1 MKKIVLL
8 LHTCF
13 VITQT
18 SYSQNVEISG
28 KPIAEIHTNF
38 HQQINDTTQTT
49 GFGLT
54 KAYLGYQFLPSGNFS
69 GTIIVNIGNPEDLC
83 QESVHRRYANFREAS
98 IKYSKNNLDVA
109 FGITSTRLWDFQ
121 QKYWGKR
128 YIANTFQSLN
138 GYGFVADM
146 GISVD
151 YKFNDILKADFTVMN
166 GEGSSELQ
174 LNNSVKT
181 SVGFLITPVKQLTFR
196 IYGDIDKPSGI
207 WQTTL
212 VGFAGYKNELM
223 TIGAEADYKANIDII
238 KGHNAWG
245 FSGTGAI
252 NILKDT
258 EFFVRYDYSTSF
270 TSSDNVSYWK
280 KLNDGNLIITGFQ
293 YIFTENVKVA
303 LNYQG
308 TKPYNTDMHDKD
320 SVYVNALFKF

>member
-18 SYSQNVEISG
+18 NYSQNVEITG
-28 KPIAEIHTNF
+28 NPIAEIHTNF
-38 HQQINDTTQTT
+38 HKQINDTTQTT

-98 IKYSKNNLDVA
+98 IKYSKNNLDLA
-109 FGITSTRLWDFQ
+109 LGITSTRLWDFQ

-146 GISVD
+146 GIAVD
-151 YKFNDILKADFTVMN
+151 YKFNDILKADFTIMN

-181 SVGFLITPVKQLTFR
+181 SVGFLVTPDKQLTFR
-196 IYGDIDKPSGI
+196 IYGDIDKPRGI

-212 VGFAGYKNELM
+212 VGFTGYKNELM

-238 KGHNAWG
+238 EGHNAWG

-252 NILKDT
+252 NILKNT
-258 EFFVRYDYSTSF
+258 EIFVRYDYSTSF

-280 KLNDGNLIITGFQ
+280 KQNDGNLIITGFQ
-293 YIFTENVKVA
+293 YIFTKNVKVA

-308 TKPYNTDMHDKD
+308 TKPYNTDIRDTN